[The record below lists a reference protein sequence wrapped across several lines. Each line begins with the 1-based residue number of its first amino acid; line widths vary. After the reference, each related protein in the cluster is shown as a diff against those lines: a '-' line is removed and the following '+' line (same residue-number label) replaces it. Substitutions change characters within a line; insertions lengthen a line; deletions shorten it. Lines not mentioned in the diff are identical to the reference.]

1 MDIIELNDIFPYIVS
16 CTHVNE
22 KNCPPAG
29 TRFEERV
36 VKWYELELIL
46 WGEGHIITEGKLIPV
61 RRGDLLFRKPGMV
74 VQGFPPYH
82 SYFAVFDMMYS
93 KEKVSAYAENDYL
106 NYISFSG
113 KNKLLTS
120 QFDIPDIMNISQ
132 FSSLEE
138 MFRNLYQYYV
148 SNGRTGQFYLRTFIM
163 QILMSIFNEWN
174 KVKVLRNPSRSIL
187 TNYSKIIMVQ
197 EYIYANLKKRISLG
211 ELAEISGLSPNFLCN
226 IFKRIVGV
234 NIVEYVNECK
244 INSAKKALVS
254 TNMCVKEISLDLGF
268 ENESY
273 FYTLFRKIEG
283 MSPSEYRVIHRQIS
297 ITMHTVGKKE

>member
-1 MDIIELNDIFPYIVS
+1 MDIIELNDIFPYIIS
-16 CTHVNE
+16 CTQTNE
-22 KNCPPAG
+22 QNCPPVG
-29 TRFEERV
+29 TKFEERV

-46 WGEGHIITEGKLIPV
+46 WGKGYIITEGNSIPV

-74 VQGFPPYH
+74 VQGIPPYH

-93 KEKVSAYAENDYL
+93 KDKESAYAENDYL
-106 NYISFSG
+106 NYNFCSE

-120 QFDIPDIMNISQ
+120 QFNLPDIMNLSQ
-132 FSSLEE
+132 FSALEE
-138 MFRNLYQYYV
+138 IFRTLYQYYV
-148 SNGRTGQFYLRTFIM
+148 SNGRLGQFYLRTYIM
-163 QILMSIFNEWN
+163 QILMSVYNEWN
-174 KVKVLRNPSRSIL
+174 KVKVLQNPSRSIR
-187 TNYSKIIMVQ
+187 TNYSKVIIVQ

-244 INSAKKALVS
+244 VNLAKNALVG
-254 TNMCVKEISLDLGF
+254 TNKCVKEISLDLGF

-273 FYTLFRKIEG
+273 FYTLFRKTEG
-283 MSPSEYRVIHRQIS
+283 MSPSEYRDIHRQILVEVD
-297 ITMHTVGKKE
+297 IRK